1 MGHLFKHSIC
11 LLSAITCICLCA
23 YGQLPVPQQS
33 DTLIITKMSYNF
45 VEIQKENWPFKT
57 VIKSPSRFIIGD
69 QIFTIKDAQSMS
81 YNNGKIA
88 YYDENDGK
96 LEYIESYGVITIN
109 YDKYILTCTK
119 TPSEQP
125 VYKLV
130 DPKPSFKGKDL
141 SYFTK
146 WVASNYVLPDI
157 AKESCIQ
164 GRIKVSF
171 IVKADGSVSNVTI
184 TQSLDPA
191 FDEEA
196 VRVVSSSP
204 KWSPGMI
211 DGTPVNVQC
220 TIPIIICFR

>member
-45 VEIQKENWPFKT
+45 VEIQKDNWQFKT

>member
-1 MGHLFKHSIC
+1 M
-11 LLSAITCICLCA
+11 
-23 YGQLPVPQQS
+23 PQQS
-33 DTLIITKMSYNF
+33 DTLVITKMSYNYI
-45 VEIQKENWPFKT
+45 EIQKENWPFKT

-69 QIFTIKDAQSMS
+69 QIITIKDSRS
-81 YNNGKIA
+81 ESFDNRKIA
-88 YYDENDGK
+88 YYDENYGK
-96 LEYIESYGVITIN
+96 LEYIESNGVITIN

-119 TPSEQP
+119 NSSEQP

-130 DPKPSFKGKDL
+130 DPKPSFMGKDL

-211 DGTPVNVQC
+211 DGKPVNVQC
-220 TIPIIICFR
+220 TIPVVFYFR

>member
-33 DTLIITKMSYNF
+33 DTLVITKMSYNYI
-45 VEIQKENWPFKT
+45 EIQKENWPFKT

-69 QIFTIKDAQSMS
+69 QIITIKESRPAFYD
-81 YNNGKIA
+81 NRKII
-88 YYDENDGK
+88 YYDENDGI
-96 LEYIESYGVITIN
+96 LEYKESNGVITIN

-130 DPKPSFKGKDL
+130 DPKPSFMGKDL

-211 DGTPVNVQC
+211 DGKPVDIQY
-220 TIPIIICFR
+220 TIPIIIR

>member
-33 DTLIITKMSYNF
+33 DTLVITKMSYNYI
-45 VEIQKENWPFKT
+45 EIQKENWPFKT
-57 VIKSPSRFIIGD
+57 VIKSPSHFIIGD
-69 QIFTIKDAQSMS
+69 QIITIKDSRS
-81 YNNGKIA
+81 ESFDNRKIA

-96 LEYIESYGVITIN
+96 LEYKESNGVITIN

-125 VYKLV
+125 VYELV
-130 DPKPSFKGKDL
+130 DPKPSFMGKDL

-146 WVASNYVLPDI
+146 WVASNYVFPEI
-157 AKESCIQ
+157 FKESCIQ

-211 DGTPVNVQC
+211 DGKPVDVQY
-220 TIPIIICFR
+220 TIPIIIRH

>member
-33 DTLIITKMSYNF
+33 DTLVITKMSYNF

-69 QIFTIKDAQSMS
+69 QVFTIKDSRSMS
-81 YNNGKIA
+81 YNNRKIA
-88 YYDENDGK
+88 YYDENDGI
-96 LEYIESYGVITIN
+96 LEYIESNGVITIN
-109 YDKYILTCTK
+109 YANYILTCTK

-125 VYKLV
+125 VYELV

-171 IVKADGSVSNVTI
+171 IVMADGSVSNVTI

-211 DGTPVNVQC
+211 DGKPVNVQC
-220 TIPIIICFR
+220 TIPVVIYFR

>member
-33 DTLIITKMSYNF
+33 DTLVITKMSYNY

-109 YDKYILTCTK
+109 YANYILTCTK

-164 GRIKVSF
+164 GRTKVSF

-184 TQSLDPA
+184 SQSLDPA

>member
-33 DTLIITKMSYNF
+33 DTLVITKMSYNYI
-45 VEIQKENWPFKT
+45 EIQKENWPFKT
-57 VIKSPSRFIIGD
+57 VIKSPSHFIIGD
-69 QIFTIKDAQSMS
+69 QIITIKDSRS
-81 YNNGKIA
+81 ESFDNRKIA
-88 YYDENDGK
+88 YYDENDDI
-96 LEYIESYGVITIN
+96 LEYKESNGVITIN

-125 VYKLV
+125 VYELV
-130 DPKPSFKGKDL
+130 DPKPSFMGKDL

-146 WVASNYVLPDI
+146 WVASNYVFPEI
-157 AKESCIQ
+157 FKESCIQ

-211 DGTPVNVQC
+211 DGKPVDVQY
-220 TIPIIICFR
+220 TIPIIIRH

>member
-33 DTLIITKMSYNF
+33 DTLVITKMSYNF

-109 YDKYILTCTK
+109 YANYILTCTK

-130 DPKPSFKGKDL
+130 DPKPSFMGKDL

-220 TIPIIICFR
+220 TIPVVIYFR

>member
-11 LLSAITCICLCA
+11 LLSAITCICLSA
-23 YGQLPVPQQS
+23 YSQLPVPQQS
-33 DTLIITKMSYNF
+33 DTLVITKMSYNYI
-45 VEIQKENWPFKT
+45 EIQKENWPFKT

-69 QIFTIKDAQSMS
+69 QIITIKESRPAFYD
-81 YNNGKIA
+81 NRKII
-88 YYDENDGK
+88 YYDENDGI
-96 LEYIESYGVITIN
+96 LEYKESNGVITIN

-130 DPKPSFKGKDL
+130 DPKPSFMGKDL

-211 DGTPVNVQC
+211 DGKPVDIQY
-220 TIPIIICFR
+220 TIPIIIR

>member
-23 YGQLPVPQQS
+23 YGQLPMPQQS

-69 QIFTIKDAQSMS
+69 QIITIKDSRPAF
-81 YNNGKIA
+81 YDNRKIV
-88 YYDENDGK
+88 YYDENDGI
-96 LEYIESYGVITIN
+96 LEYIESNGVITIN
-109 YDKYILTCTK
+109 YANYILTCTK

-130 DPKPSFKGKDL
+130 DPKPSFMGKDL

-146 WVASNYVLPDI
+146 WVASNYVFPEI
-157 AKESCIQ
+157 FKESCIQ
-164 GRIKVSF
+164 GRIKVPF

-211 DGTPVNVQC
+211 DGKPVDIQY
-220 TIPIIICFR
+220 TIPIIIR

>member
-33 DTLIITKMSYNF
+33 DTLVITKMSYNYI
-45 VEIQKENWPFKT
+45 EIQKENWPFKT
-57 VIKSPSRFIIGD
+57 VIKSPSHFIIGD
-69 QIFTIKDAQSMS
+69 QIITIKDSRS
-81 YNNGKIA
+81 ESFDNRKIA

-96 LEYIESYGVITIN
+96 LEYKESNGVITIN

-125 VYKLV
+125 VYELV
-130 DPKPSFKGKDL
+130 DPKPSFMGKDL

-146 WVASNYVLPDI
+146 WVASNYVFPEI
-157 AKESCIQ
+157 FKESCIQ

-211 DGTPVNVQC
+211 DGKPVDVQY
-220 TIPIIICFR
+220 TIPIIIR

>member
-33 DTLIITKMSYNF
+33 DTLVITKMSYNYI
-45 VEIQKENWPFKT
+45 EIQKENWPFKT
-57 VIKSPSRFIIGD
+57 VIKSPSHFIIGD
-69 QIFTIKDAQSMS
+69 QIITIKDSRS
-81 YNNGKIA
+81 ESFDNRKIA
-88 YYDENDGK
+88 YYDENDGI
-96 LEYIESYGVITIN
+96 LEYKESNGVITIN

-125 VYKLV
+125 VYELV
-130 DPKPSFKGKDL
+130 DPKPSFMGKDL

-146 WVASNYVLPDI
+146 WVASNYVFPEI
-157 AKESCIQ
+157 FKESCIQ

-211 DGTPVNVQC
+211 DGKPVDVQY
-220 TIPIIICFR
+220 TIPIIIR

>member
-45 VEIQKENWPFKT
+45 VEIQKDNWPFKT

-69 QIFTIKDAQSMS
+69 QIITIKDSRPAFYDNRKII
-81 YNNGKIA
+81 YN
-88 YYDENDGK
+88 DENDGI
-96 LEYIESYGVITIN
+96 LEYKESNGVITIN

-130 DPKPSFKGKDL
+130 DPKPSFMGKDL

>member
-23 YGQLPVPQQS
+23 YGQLPAPQQS
-33 DTLIITKMSYNF
+33 DTLVITKMSYNYI
-45 VEIQKENWPFKT
+45 EIQKENWPFKT

-69 QIFTIKDAQSMS
+69 QIITIKDSRPAF
-81 YNNGKIA
+81 YDNRKIV
-88 YYDENDGK
+88 YYDENDGI
-96 LEYIESYGVITIN
+96 LEYIESNGVITIN

-146 WVASNYVLPDI
+146 WVASNYVFPEI
-157 AKESCIQ
+157 FKESCIQ

-196 VRVVSSSP
+196 ARVVSSSP

-211 DGTPVNVQC
+211 DGKPVDVQY
-220 TIPIIICFR
+220 TIPIIIRH

>member
-33 DTLIITKMSYNF
+33 DTLVITKMSYNYI
-45 VEIQKENWPFKT
+45 EIQKENWPFKT
-57 VIKSPSRFIIGD
+57 VIKSPSHFIIGD
-69 QIFTIKDAQSMS
+69 QIITIKDSRS
-81 YNNGKIA
+81 ESFDNRKIA
-88 YYDENDGK
+88 YYDENDGI
-96 LEYIESYGVITIN
+96 LEYKESNGVITIN

-125 VYKLV
+125 VYELV
-130 DPKPSFKGKDL
+130 DPKPSFMGKDL

-146 WVASNYVLPDI
+146 WVASNYVFPEI
-157 AKESCIQ
+157 FKESCIQ

-204 KWSPGMI
+204 KWAPGMI
-211 DGTPVNVQC
+211 DGKPVDVQY
-220 TIPIIICFR
+220 TIPIIIR

>member
-33 DTLIITKMSYNF
+33 DTLVITKMSYNF

-69 QIFTIKDAQSMS
+69 QVFTIKDSQSMS
-81 YNNGKIA
+81 YNNRKIA

-96 LEYIESYGVITIN
+96 LEYMESYGVITIN
-109 YDKYILTCTK
+109 YANYILTCTK

-125 VYKLV
+125 VYELV

-211 DGTPVNVQC
+211 DGKPVNVQC
-220 TIPIIICFR
+220 TIPVVIYFR

>member
-33 DTLIITKMSYNF
+33 DTLVITKMSYNYI
-45 VEIQKENWPFKT
+45 EIQKENWPFKT

-69 QIFTIKDAQSMS
+69 QIITIKDSRPAFYDNRKII
-81 YNNGKIA
+81 YN
-88 YYDENDGK
+88 DENDGI
-96 LEYIESYGVITIN
+96 LEYKESNGVITIN

-125 VYKLV
+125 VYKMV
-130 DPKPSFKGKDL
+130 DPKPSFMGKDL

-211 DGTPVNVQC
+211 DGKPFDVQY
-220 TIPIIICFR
+220 TIPIIIRH

>member
-11 LLSAITCICLCA
+11 LLSAITCSCLCA

-33 DTLIITKMSYNF
+33 DTLVITKMSYNYI
-45 VEIQKENWPFKT
+45 EIQKENWPFKT

-69 QIFTIKDAQSMS
+69 QIITIKESRPAFYD
-81 YNNGKIA
+81 NRKII
-88 YYDENDGK
+88 YYDENDGI
-96 LEYIESYGVITIN
+96 LEYKESNGVITIN

-125 VYKLV
+125 VYTIV
-130 DPKPSFKGKDL
+130 DPKPSFMGKDL

-191 FDEEA
+191 FDKEA

-211 DGTPVNVQC
+211 DGKPVDIQY
-220 TIPIIICFR
+220 TIPIIIR

>member
-11 LLSAITCICLCA
+11 LLSAITCICLSA

-33 DTLIITKMSYNF
+33 DTLVITKMSYNF

-69 QIFTIKDAQSMS
+69 QVFTIKDSRSMS
-81 YNNGKIA
+81 YNNRKIA

-109 YDKYILTCTK
+109 YANYILTCTK

-125 VYKLV
+125 VYELV

-171 IVKADGSVSNVTI
+171 IVMADGSVSNVTI

-211 DGTPVNVQC
+211 DGKPVNVQC
-220 TIPIIICFR
+220 TIPVVIYFR

>member
-1 MGHLFKHSIC
+1 
-11 LLSAITCICLCA
+11 
-23 YGQLPVPQQS
+23 
-33 DTLIITKMSYNF
+33 MSYNYI
-45 VEIQKENWPFKT
+45 EIQKENWPFKT

-69 QIFTIKDAQSMS
+69 QIITIKESRPAFYD
-81 YNNGKIA
+81 NRKII
-88 YYDENDGK
+88 YYDENDGI
-96 LEYIESYGVITIN
+96 LEYKESNGVITIN

-125 VYKLV
+125 VYTIV
-130 DPKPSFKGKDL
+130 DPKPSFMGKDL

-191 FDEEA
+191 FDKEA

-211 DGTPVNVQC
+211 DGKPVDIQY
-220 TIPIIICFR
+220 TIPIIIR

>member
-33 DTLIITKMSYNF
+33 DTLVITKMSYNYI
-45 VEIQKENWPFKT
+45 EIQKENWPFKT

-69 QIFTIKDAQSMS
+69 QIFTIKEAQSMS
-81 YNNGKIA
+81 YNNRKIA

-96 LEYIESYGVITIN
+96 LEYIESNGVITIN
-109 YDKYILTCTK
+109 YANYILTCTK

-211 DGTPVNVQC
+211 DGKPVNVQC
-220 TIPIIICFR
+220 TIPVIISFR

>member
-45 VEIQKENWPFKT
+45 VEIQKDNWPFKT

-130 DPKPSFKGKDL
+130 DPKHSFKGKDL

>member
-33 DTLIITKMSYNF
+33 DTLVITKMSYNYI
-45 VEIQKENWPFKT
+45 EIQKENWPFKT
-57 VIKSPSRFIIGD
+57 VIKSPSHFIIGD
-69 QIFTIKDAQSMS
+69 QIITIKDSRS
-81 YNNGKIA
+81 ESFDNRKIA
-88 YYDENDGK
+88 YYDENDGI
-96 LEYIESYGVITIN
+96 LEYKESNGVITIN

-125 VYKLV
+125 VYELV
-130 DPKPSFKGKDL
+130 DPKPSFMGKDL

-146 WVASNYVLPDI
+146 WVASNYVFPEI
-157 AKESCIQ
+157 FKESCIQ

-196 VRVVSSSP
+196 VRVGSSSP

-211 DGTPVNVQC
+211 DGKPVDVQY
-220 TIPIIICFR
+220 TIPIIIRH

>member
-33 DTLIITKMSYNF
+33 DTLVITKMSYDYI
-45 VEIQKENWPFKT
+45 EIQKENWPFKT
-57 VIKSPSRFIIGD
+57 VIKSPSHFIIGD
-69 QIFTIKDAQSMS
+69 QIITIKDSRS
-81 YNNGKIA
+81 ESFDNRKIA

-96 LEYIESYGVITIN
+96 LEYKESNGVITIN

-125 VYKLV
+125 VYELV
-130 DPKPSFKGKDL
+130 DPKPSFMGKDL

-146 WVASNYVLPDI
+146 WVASNYVFPEI
-157 AKESCIQ
+157 FKESCIQ

-211 DGTPVNVQC
+211 DGKPVDVQY
-220 TIPIIICFR
+220 TIPIIIR

>member
-33 DTLIITKMSYNF
+33 DTLVITKMSYNYI
-45 VEIQKENWPFKT
+45 EIQKENWPFKT
-57 VIKSPSRFIIGD
+57 VIKSPSHFIIGD
-69 QIFTIKDAQSMS
+69 QIITIKDSRS
-81 YNNGKIA
+81 ESFDNRKIA
-88 YYDENDGK
+88 YYYENDGI
-96 LEYIESYGVITIN
+96 LEYKESNGVITIN

-125 VYKLV
+125 VYELV
-130 DPKPSFKGKDL
+130 DPKPSFMGKDL

-146 WVASNYVLPDI
+146 WVASNYVFPEI
-157 AKESCIQ
+157 FKESCIQ

-211 DGTPVNVQC
+211 DGKPVDVQY
-220 TIPIIICFR
+220 TIPIIIRH

>member
-33 DTLIITKMSYNF
+33 DTLVITKMSYNYI
-45 VEIQKENWPFKT
+45 EIQKENWPFKT
-57 VIKSPSRFIIGD
+57 VIKSPSHFIIGD
-69 QIFTIKDAQSMS
+69 QIITIKDSRPAF
-81 YNNGKIA
+81 YDNRKIT

-96 LEYIESYGVITIN
+96 LEYKESNGVITIN

-125 VYKLV
+125 VYELV
-130 DPKPSFKGKDL
+130 DPKPSFMGKDL

-146 WVASNYVLPDI
+146 WVASNYVFPEI
-157 AKESCIQ
+157 FKESCIQ

-211 DGTPVNVQC
+211 DGKPVDVQY
-220 TIPIIICFR
+220 TIPIIIRH

>member
-33 DTLIITKMSYNF
+33 DTLVITKMSYNYI
-45 VEIQKENWPFKT
+45 EIQKENWPFKT

-69 QIFTIKDAQSMS
+69 QIITIKDSRS
-81 YNNGKIA
+81 ESFDNRKIA

-109 YDKYILTCTK
+109 YAKYILTCTK

-125 VYKLV
+125 VYKMV
-130 DPKPSFKGKDL
+130 DPKPSFMGKDL

-211 DGTPVNVQC
+211 DGKPFDVQY
-220 TIPIIICFR
+220 TIPIIIRH

>member
-1 MGHLFKHSIC
+1 MGHLFRHSIC

-33 DTLIITKMSYNF
+33 DTLVITKMSYNYI
-45 VEIQKENWPFKT
+45 EIQKENWPFKT

-69 QIFTIKDAQSMS
+69 QIITIKDSRPAFYDNRNII
-81 YNNGKIA
+81 YN
-88 YYDENDGK
+88 DENDGI
-96 LEYIESYGVITIN
+96 LEYIESNGVITIN

-130 DPKPSFKGKDL
+130 DPKPSFMGKDL

-146 WVASNYVLPDI
+146 WVASNYVFPEI
-157 AKESCIQ
+157 FKESCIQ

>member
-33 DTLIITKMSYNF
+33 DTLVITKMSYNF

-69 QIFTIKDAQSMS
+69 QVFTIKDSRSMS
-81 YNNGKIA
+81 YNNRKIA

-109 YDKYILTCTK
+109 YANYILTCTK

-125 VYKLV
+125 VYELV

-171 IVKADGSVSNVTI
+171 IVMADGSVSNVTI

-211 DGTPVNVQC
+211 DGKPVNVQC
-220 TIPIIICFR
+220 TIPVVIYFR

>member
-81 YNNGKIA
+81 YNNRKIA

-109 YDKYILTCTK
+109 YANYILTCTK

-130 DPKPSFKGKDL
+130 DPKPSFMGKDL

-191 FDEEA
+191 FDEKA

-211 DGTPVNVQC
+211 DGTPINVQC

>member
-33 DTLIITKMSYNF
+33 DTLVITKMSYNYI
-45 VEIQKENWPFKT
+45 EIQKENWPFKT
-57 VIKSPSRFIIGD
+57 VIKSPSHFIIGD
-69 QIFTIKDAQSMS
+69 QIITIKDSRS
-81 YNNGKIA
+81 ESFDNRKIA
-88 YYDENDGK
+88 YYDENDGI
-96 LEYIESYGVITIN
+96 LEYKESNGVITIN

-125 VYKLV
+125 VYELV
-130 DPKPSFKGKDL
+130 DPKPSFMGKDL

-146 WVASNYVLPDI
+146 WVASNNVIPEI
-157 AKESCIQ
+157 FKESCIQ

-171 IVKADGSVSNVTI
+171 IVKADGTVSNVTI

-211 DGTPVNVQC
+211 DGKPVDVQY
-220 TIPIIICFR
+220 TIPIIIR

>member
-11 LLSAITCICLCA
+11 LSSAITCICLCA

-33 DTLIITKMSYNF
+33 DTLVITKMSYNYI
-45 VEIQKENWPFKT
+45 EIQKENWPFKT

-69 QIFTIKDAQSMS
+69 QIITIKESRPAFYD
-81 YNNGKIA
+81 NRKII
-88 YYDENDGK
+88 YYDENDGI
-96 LEYIESYGVITIN
+96 LEYKESNGVITIN

-130 DPKPSFKGKDL
+130 DPKPSFMGKDL

-211 DGTPVNVQC
+211 DGKPVDIQY
-220 TIPIIICFR
+220 TIPIIIR

>member
-33 DTLIITKMSYNF
+33 DTLVITKMSYNF

-69 QIFTIKDAQSMS
+69 KVFTIKDSQSMS
-81 YNNGKIA
+81 YNNRKIA

-96 LEYIESYGVITIN
+96 LEYMESYGVITIN
-109 YDKYILTCTK
+109 YANYILTCTK

-125 VYKLV
+125 VYELV

-211 DGTPVNVQC
+211 DGKPVNVQC
-220 TIPIIICFR
+220 TIPVVIYFR

>member
-1 MGHLFKHSIC
+1 M
-11 LLSAITCICLCA
+11 
-23 YGQLPVPQQS
+23 PQQS
-33 DTLIITKMSYNF
+33 DTLVITKMSYNYI
-45 VEIQKENWPFKT
+45 EIQKENWPFKT

-69 QIFTIKDAQSMS
+69 QIITIKDSRS
-81 YNNGKIA
+81 ESFDNRKIA
-88 YYDENDGK
+88 YYDENYGK
-96 LEYIESYGVITIN
+96 LEYIESNGVITIN

-119 TPSEQP
+119 NSSEQP

-130 DPKPSFKGKDL
+130 DPKPSFMGKNL

-211 DGTPVNVQC
+211 DGKPVNVQC
-220 TIPIIICFR
+220 TIPVVIYFR

>member
-11 LLSAITCICLCA
+11 LLSAITCISLCA
-23 YGQLPVPQQS
+23 YSQLPVPQQS
-33 DTLIITKMSYNF
+33 DTLVITKMSYNYI
-45 VEIQKENWPFKT
+45 EIQKENWPFKT

-69 QIFTIKDAQSMS
+69 QIITIKDSRS
-81 YNNGKIA
+81 ESFDNRKIA
-88 YYDENDGK
+88 YYDENYGK
-96 LEYIESYGVITIN
+96 LEYIESNGVITIN

-119 TPSEQP
+119 NSSEQP

-130 DPKPSFKGKDL
+130 DPKPSFMGKDL

-146 WVASNYVLPDI
+146 WVASNYVFPEI
-157 AKESCIQ
+157 FKESCIQ

-211 DGTPVNVQC
+211 DGKPVDIQY
-220 TIPIIICFR
+220 TIPIIIR

>member
-81 YNNGKIA
+81 CNNRKIA

-109 YDKYILTCTK
+109 YANYILTCTK

-125 VYKLV
+125 VYKMV

-220 TIPIIICFR
+220 TIPVIISFR

>member
-45 VEIQKENWPFKT
+45 VEIQKDNWPFKT

>member
-11 LLSAITCICLCA
+11 LLSAITCISLCA
-23 YGQLPVPQQS
+23 YSQLPVPQQS
-33 DTLIITKMSYNF
+33 DTLVITKMSYNYI
-45 VEIQKENWPFKT
+45 EIQKENWPFKT

-69 QIFTIKDAQSMS
+69 QIITIKDSRS
-81 YNNGKIA
+81 ESFDNRKIA
-88 YYDENDGK
+88 YYDENYGK
-96 LEYIESYGVITIN
+96 LEYIESNGVITIN

-119 TPSEQP
+119 NSSEQP

-130 DPKPSFKGKDL
+130 DPKPSFMGKDL

-211 DGTPVNVQC
+211 DGKPVNVQC
-220 TIPIIICFR
+220 TIPVVIYFR

>member
-33 DTLIITKMSYNF
+33 DTLVITKMSYNYI
-45 VEIQKENWPFKT
+45 EIQKENWPFKT

-109 YDKYILTCTK
+109 YANYILTCTK

-220 TIPIIICFR
+220 TIPVIICFR